1 MLISGYDGVY
11 RTEIPCPNYLEEIY
25 YFESAGASRLDLE
38 VRCTEDAFVKFDT
51 KQSITYDWGIDD
63 LDNVGV
69 VVNIKV
75 VEGMIS
81 EAPPWAKEENEFKW
95 VPPCPDYLAN
105 FVNNNQRN
113 IGLSIHCWVVRG

>member
-11 RTEIPCPNYLEEIY
+11 RTEIPRKNYPEEID
-25 YFESAGASRLDLE
+25 YFESAGASSLDLV
-38 VRCTEDAFVKFDT
+38 VRCTKYAFVKADT
-51 KQSITYDWGIDD
+51 KEATPWDWGLDD

-81 EAPPWAKEENEFKW
+81 EESPWADEENEVKW
-95 VPPCPDYLAN
+95 VPPPP
-105 FVNNNQRN
+105 
-113 IGLSIHCWVVRG
+113 